1 MICLKHGVRVPVRTG
16 EYVGLDIERVIIG
29 VQSTDELVT
38 HTRKTKFAPFSL
50 AWVIDSGDIYAL
62 NSSDE
67 WIKQSNISLAISL

>member
-1 MICLKHGVRVPVRTG
+1 MICLKHGVRVPVKTG
-16 EYVGLDIERVIIG
+16 EYKGFEKERVIIG

-38 HTRKTKFAPFSL
+38 HSGKTKFAPFSL
-50 AWVIDSGDIYAL
+50 AWVLDSGDIYAL